1 MFTRKERI
9 STKVF
14 QEVIQHNKTLYGSCV
29 YIRYKENNL
38 PYQRFA
44 VVVPKSVEK
53 RAVHRNILKRRV
65 REYIKKYTEKL
76 PLGYDFI
83 FFVKSKDRSCI
94 EKTLSFLF
102 AQSQKELKNREN
114 KVE

>member
-14 QEVIQHNKTLYGSCV
+14 QEVMQNNKTLYGSCV

-38 PYQRFA
+38 PHQRFS
-44 VVVPKSVEK
+44 VVVPKGVEK
-53 RAVHRNILKRRV
+53 RAVYRNILKRKIRG
-65 REYIKKYTEKL
+65 YIKNRTQEL
-76 PLGYDFI
+76 PLGYDLI
-83 FFVKSKDRSCI
+83 FFVKSKDLVCV
-94 EKTLSFLF
+94 EKTLSSLIV
-102 AQSQKELKNREN
+102 QINKELKNPKN